1 MIEIGLIGKK
11 IGMTREFYKSG
22 QSVPV
27 TVIKFDTGRVI
38 HLLSKEKNGYN
49 AVQIGF
55 GKIKN
60 SKLSKQMK
68 GYFAKKNTEPK
79 KILKEFRVKSL
90 ENFKEGNEIG
100 IEIFKDTKF
109 VDIKSKTIGK
119 GFAGAM
125 KRHNFA
131 GLRASHGVSISHRA
145 HGSTGQ
151 NQDPGKVFK
160 NKKMAGHM
168 GDKIRTMQNI
178 EIIKSDPDNNL
189 LYLKGSIPGSKN
201 TQVVVKES
209 VKNVRKL
216 TMTEKIEKKAE
227 SVENKAVEKLNEQF
241 TAMGADGFVDMI
253 QSRTQRQLDWI
264 KVNGSG
270 WGFLVGMIAGGLTLF
285 F

>member
-11 IGMTREFYKSG
+11 IGMTREFYKTG

-27 TVIKFDTGRVI
+27 TVIKFDKGRVI

-68 GYFAKKNTEPK
+68 GYYAKKNTEPK

-109 VDIKSKTIGK
+109 VDIRSKTIGK

-125 KRHNFA
+125 KRHNFS
-131 GLRASHGVSISHRA
+131 GLRATHGVSVSHRS

-151 NQDPGKVFK
+151 RQDPGKVFK
-160 NKKMAGHM
+160 GKKMAGHM

-178 EIIKSDPDNNL
+178 EIIKSDLENDL
-189 LYLKGSIPGSKN
+189 LFIKGSIPGAKN
-201 TQVVVKES
+201 TEILVKTS
-209 VKNVRKL
+209 VKNINKL
-216 TMTEKIEKKAE
+216 TIKEKIEAF
-227 SVENKAVEKLNEQF
+227 EKLK
-241 TAMGADGFVDMI
+241 
-253 QSRTQRQLDWI
+253 
-264 KVNGSG
+264 KVPEKKKK
-270 WGFLVGMIAGGLTLF
+270 
-285 F
+285 